1 MEETMKSTLNT
12 KHHPPSAP
20 RKEHVITL
28 HGDSR
33 TDSYYWMRDL
43 KDPDVM
49 KYIEEENAY
58 TDEAMAD
65 SSGLQESLYQE
76 LVGRI
81 RETDMSVPVKF
92 GSCYYYSRTEKGRQ
106 YKIYCRKNG
115 SLESAEEI
123 ILDLNVLAEGHEFCS
138 LGAFEPSP
146 DNEMLLYAID
156 FSGAEEYD
164 LCIKDLARGTLC
176 DTSITKV
183 TGDSIWTGDGKTIFY
198 TIYDP
203 SKRPY
208 KLYSHLLGSARDDD
222 RLIFTEEDQ
231 AFALFVSKCRSQRFI
246 FLTLR
251 SNTTS
256 EVHFLDASEPYGNFS
271 LIAPRRHKIEYFVEH
286 IDEHFYIRT
295 NEKALNFRVMVTDVS
310 DPSRKNWRD
319 FIAHRPDVL
328 LEDFDAF
335 KNHLVLYERNDSIRK
350 IRILQIRNGLE
361 HYIDFP
367 EAVHY
372 VWASGNLEYD
382 TALLRYTYE
391 SPVTPR
397 SVYDYDMNE
406 KTRVLK
412 KQDEIK
418 GYDLTQYEAK
428 RLYAESYDGTKV
440 PISLFYRKG
449 TSCNGEHPLFLIGY
463 GAYGICYDPAF
474 SSHRLSLVDRGF
486 IYAIA
491 HIRGGKDGGM
501 QWYLDGKLLKKK
513 NSFRDFIA
521 CAEYLIQEKYTSRDK
536 LIASGR
542 SAGGLLMGAV
552 TTMRPDLFK
561 AVIAEVPFVDALNTM
576 LDASLP
582 LTVPE
587 YEEWGNPQKISYYRY
602 IRSYSPYDN
611 TKAREYPHILIM
623 ASLNDTRVMFW
634 EPLKW
639 TARLRELKKD
649 FNTILLKTNLGA
661 GHSGASGRYDTI
673 REIAFE
679 YAFVLK
685 VLGIT
690 GPARPPDPLPH

>member
-1 MEETMKSTLNT
+1 MEGIMKPAFDAQHNT
-12 KHHPPSAP
+12 PSAP
-20 RKEHVITL
+20 RKEKVISL
-28 HGDSR
+28 HGDCW
-33 TDSYYWMRDL
+33 TDGYHWMRDL

-49 KYIEEENAY
+49 KYIEAENAY
-58 TDEAMAD
+58 TDEVMAD
-65 SSGLQESLYQE
+65 SSSLKESLYLE

-81 RETDMSVPVKF
+81 KETDMSVPVRF
-92 GSCYYYSRTEKGRQ
+92 GNCYYYSRTEKDRQ
-106 YKIYCRKNG
+106 YKIYCRKKG
-115 SLESAEEI
+115 SLEADEEI
-123 ILDLNVLAEGHEFCS
+123 ILDLNALAEGHEFCA

-146 DNEMLLYAID
+146 DNKKLLYAVD
-156 FSGAEEYD
+156 FNGAEEYD
-164 LCIKDLARGTLC
+164 LYVKDLVNGTLC
-176 DTSITKV
+176 DTAITQV

-198 TIYDP
+198 TIYD
-203 SKRPY
+203 STKRPY
-208 KLYSHLLGSARDDD
+208 KLYSHLLGSAREDD
-222 RLIFTEEDQ
+222 RLICTENDQ
-231 AFALFVSKCRSQRFI
+231 AYALFVSKSRSQQFI
-246 FLTLR
+246 FLTMR

-256 EVHFLDASEPYGNFS
+256 EIHFLHAAEPEGSFTM
-271 LIAPRRHKIEYFVEH
+271 IAPRRHKIEYYVEH
-286 IDEHFYIRT
+286 SGDHFYIRT
-295 NEKALNFRVMVTDVS
+295 NEKALNFRVMVADTAS
-310 DPSRKNWRD
+310 PSRRNWKE
-319 FIAHRPDVL
+319 FIQHRPDVL

-335 KNHLVLYERNDSIRK
+335 RNHLVLYERNDSIRK
-350 IRILQIRNGLE
+350 IRILRIDNGRD

-367 EAVHY
+367 ETVYYA
-372 VWASGNLEYD
+372 WASGNLEYD
-382 TALLRYTYE
+382 TEFLRFTYE

-397 SVYDYDMNE
+397 SVYDYNMDE

-412 KQDEIK
+412 KQDEVK
-418 GYDLTQYEAK
+418 GYDPAKYEAK
-428 RLYAESYDGTKV
+428 RIYAVSHDGTKV

-449 TSCNGEHPLFLIGY
+449 MVRNGTSPLFLIGY

-491 HIRGGKDGGM
+491 HIRGGKDMGM

-521 CAEYLIQEKYTSRDK
+521 CAEHLIQKKYTSRER

-576 LDASLP
+576 LDSSLP

-587 YEEWGNPQKISYYRY
+587 YEEWGNPQKIGYYRY
-602 IRSYSPYDN
+602 IKSYSPYDN
-611 TKAREYPHILIM
+611 TVERDYPSMLIM

-649 FNTILLKTNLGA
+649 HNLILLKTNLGA
-661 GHSGASGRYDTI
+661 GHGGASGRYDTI

-690 GPARPPDPLPH
+690 S